1 MIEIRHTDPNTAA
14 LRVAYD
20 ALYRRTTTEHARSYY
35 TWILD
40 QLSPRPGARLIDLCC
55 GTGLLAHEAQQ
66 RGLDAI
72 GVDFAIE
79 ALRATPNPVAV
90 GDAELLPFADMSFEY
105 VVNLGSL
112 EHLANMEVG
121 VREMARIL
129 KPGGTCCVLVP
140 NTFGLLW
147 TIRRAKQ
154 IGDIDDDGQPLQ
166 RYGTRVQWQRVLEQG
181 GLHVERVV
189 GYELPPP
196 NTLAMWVEYLRN
208 PWYRLFPL
216 MLWRF
221 VPVNLASM
229 LVYFCRRAPARSE
242 ER

>member
-1 MIEIRHTDPNTAA
+1 MIEIQHTEHDSRA
-14 LRVAYD
+14 LRLAYD
-20 ALYRRTTTEHARSYY
+20 TFYRHTTTEHDQSYY
-35 TWILD
+35 RWILD
-40 QLSPRPGARLIDLCC
+40 HLQPRAGSTMLDICC
-55 GTGLLAHEAQQ
+55 GTGKLAELARARNVDAAGIDFSFVALQQ
-66 RGLDAI
+66 AH
-72 GVDFAIE
+72 A
-79 ALRATPNPVAV
+79 PVAV
-90 GDAELLPFADMSFEY
+90 SDAEQLPFLDAAFDY

-112 EHLANMEVG
+112 EHLADMEAG
-121 VREMARIL
+121 VAEMTRVL
-129 KPGGTCCVLVP
+129 KPGGVCCVLVP

-166 RYGTRVQWQRVLEQG
+166 RYGTRLQWQAILERG
-181 GLHVERVV
+181 GLQVQHVI

-196 NTLAMWVEYLRN
+196 RTLQQWVTYVRN

-229 LVYFCRRAPARSE
+229 LVYFCTRPA
-242 ER
+242 